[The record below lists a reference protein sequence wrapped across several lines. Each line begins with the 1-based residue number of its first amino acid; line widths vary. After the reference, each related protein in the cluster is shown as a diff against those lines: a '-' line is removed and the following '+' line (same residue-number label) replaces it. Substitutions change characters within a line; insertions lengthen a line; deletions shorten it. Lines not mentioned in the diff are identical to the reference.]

1 MLSAGQGRF
10 SGLSCYC
17 FPPPFETVG
26 SQNGGEAGS
35 SGAGAVPEGAPGL
48 HLLPV
53 ALRFRLFLHARQVQM
68 AEAGFIHCPTENA
81 PDVAQCFIC
90 FKELEGWEPE
100 DDPMEEHRKH
110 SPKCAFLA
118 LQKDIADLTVQ
129 EFIRLSKERKINLIK
144 KQVNL
149 KIIDIEKCA
158 ANVHNEISLLH
169 L

>member
-1 MLSAGQGRF
+1 MVAAKQ
-10 SGLSCYC
+10 
-17 FPPPFETVG
+17 
-26 SQNGGEAGS
+26 
-35 SGAGAVPEGAPGL
+35 VPPGL
-48 HLLPV
+48 ELYLKEHRVSTFSQWPFV
-53 ALRFRLFLHARQVQM
+53 SDCFCTPERM

-81 PDVAQCFIC
+81 PDVVQCFIC

-118 LQKDIADLTVQ
+118 LQKDVADLTVQ
-129 EFIRLSKERKINLIK
+129 ELIKLSKERTINLIK

-149 KIIDIEKCA
+149 KITDTEEFA
-158 ANVHNEISLLH
+158 AKIHKEISLLC